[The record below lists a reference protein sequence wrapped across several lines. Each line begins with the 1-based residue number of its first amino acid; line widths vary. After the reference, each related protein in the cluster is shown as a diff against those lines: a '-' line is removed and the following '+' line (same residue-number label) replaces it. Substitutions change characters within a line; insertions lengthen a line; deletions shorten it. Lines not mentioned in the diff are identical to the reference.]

1 MRVRRMLW
9 SFPVLACILSAPA
22 NAQEKSRSY
31 DHIHFSV
38 PDPQRAQEWYTKN
51 LGAVLGEAPDRVV
64 WSGMPYAGHPPLP
77 VQLTWAKSPEEPQPG
92 AGAGIDYLA
101 FSFANIDAKAK
112 ELEAAGIK
120 VTPMPK
126 VPGLWK
132 RAALE
137 DPWGVRL
144 ILIEDPGL
152 LGFHHVGLRV
162 PDPEESLNWYVTQ
175 FGGERTRLKGKIDAV
190 KYGNMYVVV
199 TKGDVVAPSQ
209 GIGVNHLG
217 FAVADIEATAAR
229 LKANGVKYS
238 VEPSSKL
245 KLNKY
250 GHRVSFVEA
259 PGGVRVEIVEH
270 TNCLFTARPNETAMR
285 Q

>member
-1 MRVRRMLW
+1 MRVRCLLW
-9 SFPVLACILSAPA
+9 SLPVLVCVHSAPIR
-22 NAQEKSRSY
+22 AQVKSRSV

-38 PDPQRAQEWYTKN
+38 PEPEKAQEWYMKN
-51 LGAVLGEAPDRVV
+51 LGGVQGEAPDRVV

-77 VQLTWAKSPEEPQPG
+77 VQLMWAKSPEKPQVG

-101 FSFANIDAKAK
+101 FSFPSVDAKVK

-132 RAALE
+132 RAAIE
-137 DPWGVRL
+137 DPWGVR
-144 ILIEDPGL
+144 IMLIEDPSL

-162 PDPEESLNWYVTQ
+162 PDPEESLKWYVDQ
-175 FGGERTRLKGKIDAV
+175 FGGTRTKLKGKIDAV
-190 KYGNMYVVV
+190 RYGNMYVVV
-199 TKGDVVAPSQ
+199 TKGDVIAPSQ
-209 GIGVNHLG
+209 GIGINHLG
-217 FAVADIEATAAR
+217 FAVTDIDATAAR
-229 LKANGVKYS
+229 LKANGVKYTA
-238 VEPSSKL
+238 EPST

-259 PGGVRVEIVEH
+259 PAGVRVEIVEH
-270 TNCLFTARPNETAMR
+270 TNCMFTARPNEVSIR
-285 Q
+285 